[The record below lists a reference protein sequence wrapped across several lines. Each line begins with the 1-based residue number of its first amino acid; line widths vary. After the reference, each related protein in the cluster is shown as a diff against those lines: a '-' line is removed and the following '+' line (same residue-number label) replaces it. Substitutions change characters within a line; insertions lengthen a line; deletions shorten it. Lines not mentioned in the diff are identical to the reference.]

1 MISRNPRIRAFH
13 FATVMPFNSALNLA
27 IALAVIGKGKTE
39 VTLSSCLRILFVFL
53 AFVITADDQT
63 ATEIPESGYT
73 FAVLKR
79 AQALGDTQTLEA
91 HGRRTVRIH
100 IKEASTAP
108 RAIERLFADA
118 LK

>member
-1 MISRNPRIRAFH
+1 
-13 FATVMPFNSALNLA
+13 
-27 IALAVIGKGKTE
+27 
-39 VTLSSCLRILFVFL
+39 
-53 AFVITADDQT
+53 VITAEDETQT
-63 ATEIPESGYT
+63 DIPEAGYT

-79 AQALGDTQTLEA
+79 AQTLGDVQTLEA

-100 IKEASTAP
+100 LQDANAP